1 MHCRISVYICA
12 IYYRHSYRMKRNA
25 PTYSLNC
32 HGTLLSL
39 EVPRIMGILNAT
51 PDSFFAGSRKQ
62 TEAEIAAR
70 VQQIREEGAD
80 IIDVG
85 AYSTRPGAADVSPA
99 EEWQRLA
106 AALDIVR
113 REHPAALVSVDTFR
127 AEIAQRCV
135 ETYGVSMINDISGGD
150 ADAQMFDTV
159 AALRVPYVLMHCK
172 GTPQTMQQ
180 APEYANVTA
189 EVITD
194 LSRKV
199 RSLRERGV
207 ADIVI
212 DPGFGFGKT
221 VAHNYAL
228 LRHLDDFRI
237 FNLPLLVGVSR
248 KSMITRPLGITADA
262 ALNGTTVLNTIS
274 LMKGASILRVHDVKE
289 AVEVARLHTLMLG

>member
-1 MHCRISVYICA
+1 
-12 IYYRHSYRMKRNA
+12 MKRNA

-32 HGTLLSL
+32 RGTLLSL

-70 VQQIREEGAD
+70 VQQIQEEGAD

-221 VAHNYAL
+221 VDHNYAL

-262 ALNGTTVLNTIS
+262 AMNGTTVLNTIS